1 VRQITEELQTQTRLM
16 VQEERDRSKRMLD
29 VVLQESQAK
38 TFELMK
44 AQQRRLSDILKQDIE
59 EVVILFY
66 FI

>member
-1 VRQITEELQTQTRLM
+1 M